1 MSGPGSDVAGLA
13 RPPEPG
19 AQLRRR
25 RDELAKEV
33 AELHWNL
40 GGLAYEMAIR
50 DHFRL
55 DVLMRRAA
63 MLQERELELVEID
76 RILPP

>member
-1 MSGPGSDVAGLA
+1 MSAAGA
-13 RPPEPG
+13 GHDPRSE
-19 AQLRRR
+19 LRRR
-25 RDELAKEV
+25 RDELAERV

-40 GGLAYEMAIR
+40 GGLVYEMAIR

-63 MLQERELELVEID
+63 MLQEHDAELA
-76 RILPP
+76 